1 MPLGN
6 WTSPGDYGDTRGI
19 FTPDWWFS
27 YWNQYGL
34 LKTLIINRE
43 GTFLD
48 GQKLSDIRIGELKLD
63 HKSPMRFRFSVAEDA
78 LHVGG
83 LTLFGKNF
91 GNYDQ
96 DIHLEVSWNFPIA

>member
-1 MPLGN
+1 
-6 WTSPGDYGDTRGI
+6 
-19 FTPDWWFS
+19 
-27 YWNQYGL
+27 
-34 LKTLIINRE
+34 
-43 GTFLD
+43 
-48 GQKLSDIRIGELKLD
+48 
-63 HKSPMRFRFSVAEDA
+63 MRFRFSVAEDA